1 MFSLDDEDTS
11 QSEIASFELSC
22 FEMSRNQY
30 SINCESDE
38 KISKNKSEIYRR
50 LEFNKNVFPADPND
64 TSATAASTSRFDNL
78 ILNGSVS
85 VPTSSFMISDQY
97 INDEIET
104 VKIVN
109 NPVCQEEMGNELIG
123 EFETI
128 DLAAAST
135 VIATE
140 NRCENWPSVRSV
152 VSDSYRFVI
161 YKVSL

>member
-1 MFSLDDEDTS
+1 MFSLDDEDS
-11 QSEIASFELSC
+11 QSEITSFEVS
-22 FEMSRNQY
+22 EMSRNQY

-50 LEFNKNVFPADPND
+50 MEINKNVFTTDPND
-64 TSATAASTSRFDNL
+64 TSATTANAASTSRFDNL

-85 VPTSSFMISDQY
+85 VPTSSFMISDQF
-97 INDEIET
+97 INDEVNT

-109 NPVCQEEMGNELIG
+109 SPVCQEEVGDELLV

-128 DLAAAST
+128 DLAAASS

-140 NRCENWPSVRSV
+140 NRWGNWPSVRSV
-152 VSDSYRFVI
+152 ASRLY
-161 YKVSL
+161 

>member
-11 QSEIASFELSC
+11 QSEITSFEVS
-22 FEMSRNQY
+22 EMSLNQY

-50 LEFNKNVFPADPND
+50 LEINKNVFMSYPND
-64 TSATAASTSRFDNL
+64 TSAIAASTSRFDNL
-78 ILNGSVS
+78 IFNGSAS

-97 INDEIET
+97 INDEVET

-109 NPVCQEEMGNELIG
+109 SPVCQEEMGDELLV

-128 DLAAAST
+128 DLAAASP

-140 NRCENWPSVRSV
+140 NRCDNWPSVRSAA
-152 VSDSYRFVI
+152 SG
-161 YKVSL
+161 LC